1 MATPI
6 RIHPDNPKLFEF
18 RAKPLVLLTAT
29 EHYGAV
35 FNRPFDFA
43 RYLADTAD
51 KKITLSRLFILFRE
65 LQSPSN
71 PYSTC
76 KPESPDYIA
85 PYKRIGPQRALDGE
99 PQYDLD
105 QWNPEFFERLH
116 RFMAQASDYGI
127 IIEVVLLSNTYG
139 EHIWALN
146 PLNAANNINGTERI
160 PWYQYMS
167 QNPECIYQRQVQL
180 THRIVTELN
189 PYDNIIWEICN
200 EPGGGV
206 GTDDAPAPEQV
217 NDWLESLNHLIRQ
230 TEAKLPNQH
239 IIAGQEA
246 FAYKLPEESHNPLD
260 VHQFSDRS
268 FDSQEYEVVNM
279 HPLSNMKH
287 RGQQYHL
294 GRFMQAQ
301 LHLKAYRQYC
311 LDLYPE
317 AKPLNLDEDNCASQ
331 YKDLRGWTIHRKRAW
346 MALLCGAHYD
356 VIDFSIN
363 NYLET
368 GTPQSQRHIRS
379 WMRHLSEYVHALELV
394 HTRPMPTLVRQ
405 TPEHTLAA
413 VFGVPCKD
421 YSVYLADYREAEDL
435 GAGEQIEDELV
446 IDLPKGDYEATC
458 FSPQTGLYSLR
469 TLHSGGPNTAFA
481 LPPFNHD
488 IVLRLQRLG

>member
-18 RAKPLVLLTAT
+18 RDKPLVLLTAT

-65 LQSPSN
+65 LQSPNN

-85 PYKRIGPQRALDGE
+85 PHKRIGPQRALDGE

-116 RFMAQASDYGI
+116 SFVAQASDYGI
-127 IIEVVLLSNTYG
+127 IIEIVLLSNTYG

-146 PLNAANNINGTERI
+146 PLNAANNINGTEHI

-167 QNPECIYQRQVQL
+167 QNPARIYQRQVQL
-180 THRIVTELN
+180 TRRIVAELN

-206 GTDDAPAPEQV
+206 GADDAPAPERV
-217 NDWLESLNHLIRQ
+217 NDWLESLNNLIRQ
-230 TEAKLPNQH
+230 TEAELPKQH

-287 RGQQYHL
+287 RGKQYNL

-301 LHLKAYRQYC
+301 LNLEAYRQYC

-331 YKDLRGWTIHRKRAW
+331 YKDLHGWTIHRKRAW

-368 GTPQSQRHIRS
+368 GTPQSQRHIRN
-379 WMRHLSEYVHALELV
+379 WMRHLSEYVHALDLV
-394 HTRPMPTLVRQ
+394 HSRPMPMLVRQ
-405 TPEHTLAA
+405 NPKHALAV

-421 YSVYLADYREAEDL
+421 YSAYLADHREAGDPS
-435 GAGEQIEDELV
+435 AGERVEGELV
-446 IDLPKGDYEATC
+446 IDLPKGDYKAAC
-458 FSPQTGLYSLR
+458 FSPQTGLYSPR
-469 TLHSGGPNTAFA
+469 TLHSGGPKTVFA